1 MIIFVLI
8 ISLVAFAL
16 MNIFAKKAWQTIV
29 SLLFGLVFVASLGL
43 IVANLSNHF
52 GMEKVT
58 ETKTTNIVSS
68 ADSDSANMLLY
79 QALGDGTEKVYLY
92 RTSED
97 QKKPKATGTDNETN
111 KVERTTGQAQK
122 VAKTTY
128 WVYKN
133 DMYKFWF
140 NIADNNHEYD
150 SRVNTF
156 KIPETWVELSTD
168 QASKLA
174 ELVKKQQSTMESE
187 AKAYVQDGMVKAMTE
202 NPKMSKAEQEQRT
215 KALAA
220 EFQQQAFAKLV
231 KEAKGE

>member
-97 QKKPKATGTDNETN
+97 QKKPKATGMIM
-111 KVERTTGQAQK
+111 KPIK
-122 VAKTTY
+122 
-128 WVYKN
+128 
-133 DMYKFWF
+133 
-140 NIADNNHEYD
+140 
-150 SRVNTF
+150 
-156 KIPETWVELSTD
+156 
-168 QASKLA
+168 
-174 ELVKKQQSTMESE
+174 
-187 AKAYVQDGMVKAMTE
+187 
-202 NPKMSKAEQEQRT
+202 
-215 KALAA
+215 
-220 EFQQQAFAKLV
+220 
-231 KEAKGE
+231 